1 MSEVQFEVDGHVFML
16 RGERNERRILDRH
29 GRQWTPA
36 EVAELVGERRAH
48 VALAYAERDL
58 GRRLEFDT
66 RR

>member
-1 MSEVQFEVDGHVFML
+1 MIEVQFEVDGHVFVL

-36 EVAELVGERRAH
+36 EVAELVGERQAH

-58 GRRLEFDT
+58 LRQLQFARR
-66 RR
+66 